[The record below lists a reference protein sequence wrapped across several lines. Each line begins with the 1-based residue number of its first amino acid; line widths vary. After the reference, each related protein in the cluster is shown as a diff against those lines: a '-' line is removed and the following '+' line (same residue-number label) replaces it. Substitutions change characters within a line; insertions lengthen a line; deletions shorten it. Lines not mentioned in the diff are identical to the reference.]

1 MVEAATVCE
10 QASGCLALGHLA
22 HGEDAAAEAR
32 RQSAAAAGAIPLVV
46 TAMRSHTRASAIY
59 PPPLPSPR

>member
-1 MVEAATVCE
+1 MLPLLVAALRSRPLTAAV

-46 TAMRSHTRASAIY
+46 MAMRR
-59 PPPLPSPR
+59 LGVGLG